1 MLEENF
7 EYIKTIQRRQ
17 EEGQAEE
24 CLQWQKKLQD
34 NLTFLAKIADAQP
47 APQVPTY
54 QPILSALLKRGERT
68 CCATQLLRAMAMLQA
83 VESVQLDPHTT
94 LQV

>member
-17 EEGQAEE
+17 EEGQADE
-24 CLQWQKKLQD
+24 CIQWQRKLQE

-47 APQVPTY
+47 AHQVRSGLM
-54 QPILSALLKRGERT
+54 QR
-68 CCATQLLRAMAMLQA
+68 
-83 VESVQLDPHTT
+83 PHTCYPT
-94 LQV
+94 S

>member
-1 MLEENF
+1 MLCSAELAACTQMLEENF

-24 CLQWQKKLQD
+24 CMQWQKKLQE

-47 APQVPTY
+47 AHQVRV
-54 QPILSALLKRGERT
+54 PIVG
-68 CCATQLLRAMAMLQA
+68 Q
-83 VESVQLDPHTT
+83 
-94 LQV
+94 